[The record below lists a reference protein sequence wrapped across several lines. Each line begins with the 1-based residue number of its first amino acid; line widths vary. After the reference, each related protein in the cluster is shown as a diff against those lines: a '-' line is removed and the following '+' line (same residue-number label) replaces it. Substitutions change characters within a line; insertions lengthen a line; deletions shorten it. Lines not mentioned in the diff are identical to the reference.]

1 MLYFLILAISCVV
14 LNSSTDILLLM
25 LLSMLVL
32 LVCIFFGTNINII
45 NNTVDNND
53 NTFTE

>member
-1 MLYFLILAISCVV
+1 MLYFIILAISCFV